1 MKDYSERS
9 HPYESTFL
17 LLKLSDQLFITDI
30 KVKEA
35 TYEFSISWDTN
46 IQTKN
51 NVIYANFI
59 HHRCWIYIYGHN
71 TQF

>member
-35 TYEFSISWDTN
+35 TYEFSIS
-46 IQTKN
+46 
-51 NVIYANFI
+51 
-59 HHRCWIYIYGHN
+59 
-71 TQF
+71 